1 MKKRL
6 VSLISY
12 VLIGICAAV
21 AIYEGVQ
28 IYMDQKEYRVA
39 DKEYEDLARRLV
51 EVPAST
57 DTEVQNAAKKADEAN
72 KTDEDVPPAFKVD
85 YDALEKINPDFIGW
99 IYFEALDISY
109 PVVREQK
116 ENQYIHLT
124 FDGKTNKSGCIFMDT
139 LSSADFSG
147 KSDFIFGHNM
157 RNLSMFGSMKLL
169 YKKGNENLL
178 QKHPYIY
185 IYTKKGTYQYKVFAY
200 ETTHTGSSVYD
211 EIKSDDEYDQYV
223 AGVRKRTIY
232 PETEEPDFSERPEIL
247 NLSTCSGEAGGT
259 KRFVVH
265 TVKIKTWTN

>member
-1 MKKRL
+1 MKERFG
-6 VSLISY
+6 SLISY

-28 IYMDQKEYRVA
+28 IYLDQKEYRVA
-39 DKEYEDLARRLV
+39 DKEYEDLARQLV
-51 EVPAST
+51 EIPAAA
-57 DTEVQNAAKKADEAN
+57 DTEVQDTAKKADEDA
-72 KTDEDVPPAFKVD
+72 PPAFKVD
-85 YDALEKINPDFIGW
+85 YAALEKINPDFIGW
-99 IYFEALDISY
+99 LYFEALDISY

-157 RNLSMFGSMKLL
+157 RNLSMFGSLKLL

-178 QKHPYIY
+178 QKHPYVY
-185 IYTKKGTYQYKVFAY
+185 VYTKKGTCQYKVFAY

-211 EIKSDDEYDQYV
+211 EIKTDDGYDQYV
-223 AGVRKRTIY
+223 AGVMKRSIY
-232 PETEEPDFSERPEIL
+232 SGAEEPDFSERPEIL

-265 TVKIKTWTN
+265 TVKIKTWPN